1 MLIRDWRHFG
11 GYRLRL
17 GFAFATVVLLALGI
31 VLATLPRLLDDY
43 LRNQELTN
51 LKSRTD
57 AVAAL
62 VAGQIT
68 SETNTGQDYQL
79 PVLMEVTD
87 PLTPSPSLISAL
99 GTASKGFIAGLTKDI
114 ALADVEVLVFESP
127 EAQAAGASPVL
138 RLEADLP
145 AELAE
150 VGQTRETMSATAT
163 AIVRDTYWTQYA
175 GRTPRRPVVVS
186 LRNPFTSRAQTIQT
200 IDQVLLIAA
209 VTGLVAAGF
218 VSLGLTQWL
227 AEPVRRLIRAARQL
241 SEGSL
246 DARVT
251 LPATAAPEVT
261 ELGDAFNQMA
271 ERLGESISVIRAD
284 RDRSRDFVA
293 DVSHELRTPIA
304 ALRTF
309 NELLRG
315 GAVDDP
321 ETRDEFLE
329 QSARQI
335 ERMEWLATNLLEL
348 SKLDSGL
355 VRLDLRAEDVRG
367 VVESAFQQ
375 AVPVAARKGVA
386 LTLSLPPEP
395 VRLPHDPPRMGQVL
409 TNLIG
414 NAIKFTPKG
423 GRVHVEL
430 LRSPEGARIM
440 VTDSGVGIPA
450 DELPHVFER
459 FWRGAG
465 TRERGSGSGLGLS
478 IVKTIVDMHDGR
490 IQIVSTPA
498 VGTQFTVMLPS
509 RMSVSSPAA
518 GLA

>member
-43 LRNQELTN
+43 LRTQEQTN
-51 LKSRTD
+51 LRSRTD

-62 VAGQIT
+62 IAGQIT
-68 SETNTGQDYQL
+68 SATNTGQDYQL
-79 PVLMEVTD
+79 PVLMEVPD
-87 PLTPSPSLISAL
+87 PITPRPPLISAL
-99 GTASKGFIAGLTKDI
+99 GTATEGYTASITRDI
-114 ALADVEVLVFESP
+114 ALADVQVLVYESA

-138 RLEADLP
+138 MLDSKLP

-150 VGQTRETMSATAT
+150 VGQTRESMSATAT
-163 AIVRDTYWTQYA
+163 TTVRDKYWTQYA
-175 GRTPRRPVVVS
+175 GRIPVRPVVVT
-186 LRNPFTSRAQTIQT
+186 LRNPFTSRSQTIQT

-209 VTGLVAAGF
+209 VIGLVAAGF

-227 AEPVRRLIRAARQL
+227 AEPVRRLIRQARQL
-241 SEGSL
+241 SDGKLE
-246 DARVT
+246 ARVT
-251 LPATAAPEVT
+251 LPATAAPEVS
-261 ELGDAFNQMA
+261 ELGDAFNHMA
-271 ERLGESISVIRAD
+271 ERLGESISVISAD

-315 GAVDDP
+315 GAVEDP

-355 VRLDLRAEDVRG
+355 VRLDLRAEDLRG

-375 AVPVAARKGVA
+375 AEPVAARKGVA
-386 LTLSLPPEP
+386 LTMSLPPEP
-395 VRLPHDPPRMGQVL
+395 VRLPHDPPRIGQVL

-430 LRSPEGARIM
+430 APSAEGAR
-440 VTDSGVGIPA
+440 VTVSDNGVGIPA
-450 DELPHVFER
+450 EELPHVFER

-490 IQIVSTPA
+490 IQIVSTPG
-498 VGTQFTVMLPS
+498 VGTQITVMLSS
-509 RMSVSSPAA
+509 RMSVSSPVA
-518 GLA
+518 GPA